1 MARKWTGRRRH
12 DHDDRHNVTVRPLRA
27 APRNT
32 LTVLTLLVVAACVAA
47 CTNGGDSPSAPAA
60 NGSVPSASSAAQAP
74 GTPGWQVTH
83 AGPDHAIEG
92 FADHA
97 SILPGDPVKLYV
109 STAAPSFTVTA
120 YRFGNYAG
128 SEAKQVW
135 QSGQEQGV
143 KQHAWV
149 LQKPTNTIVAPWQ
162 PSLTVTTGGWQPG
175 DYLFRLD
182 GSNGA
187 QQFVPLTVRTA
198 SNAGRIVIINAVTT
212 WQAYNRWG
220 GYSLYDS
227 ESGKYAE
234 RSHAVSFDRPYQSN
248 TMEGAGDFLYFEL
261 PFVEFAE
268 KSGLSLGYATD
279 IDLATNPHLL
289 DGARAMVTLG
299 HDEYWSGD
307 ERNNVAHARDAGV
320 NLAFLGGNEIY
331 RHIRLDSTPVG
342 ANRLETDYK
351 SFTLDPY
358 SKTDPLDATPEWRS
372 PPFSRPESVLLGNY
386 YECNPVQGDMVAAD
400 QDNWLLSGLVT
411 NGEVFPGLIGNE
423 YEAVDLAEPTPRPIE
438 VLFHSPVVCQGR
450 HGYSDASYYVA
461 PSGAAVF
468 SAGTQYW
475 ICGLDP
481 LCGKATANGG
491 VVLKAVGGITMRLL
505 QAYAAG
511 PAGKAHP
518 ATDNLAALH
527 INGAKP
533 NPAPFTP
540 PDTVTTR

>member
-1 MARKWTGRRRH
+1 MSSDGARGR
-12 DHDDRHNVTVRPLRA
+12 LLA
-27 APRNT
+27 
-32 LTVLTLLVVAACVAA
+32 LTLLLVAGGLAA
-47 CTNGGDSPSAPAA
+47 CTDNAPPAA
-60 NGSVPSASSAAQAP
+60 PTGAGSTSRDGGATPAAAQP
-74 GTPGWQVTH
+74 GTPGWQITH

-92 FADHA
+92 YADHT
-97 SILPGDPVKLYV
+97 SVLPGDQVKLYV
-109 STAAPSFTVTA
+109 STSAPTYTVTA
-120 YRFGNYAG
+120 YRFGNYTG
-128 SEAKQVW
+128 SEAHQVW
-135 QSGQEQGV
+135 QSGQEHGG
-143 KQHAWV
+143 KQAPYQLV
-149 LQKPTNTIVAPWQ
+149 KPTNTIVAPWQ
-162 PSLTVTTGGWQPG
+162 PSLTVDTRGWQPG

-187 QQFVPLTVRTA
+187 QQFVPLTVRTE

-248 TMEGAGDFLYFEL
+248 TMQGAGDFLYFEL
-261 PFVEFAE
+261 PFLRFAE

-331 RHIRLDSTPVG
+331 RHIRLNPTSLG
-342 ANRLETDYK
+342 ANRLEIDYK
-351 SFTLDPY
+351 SFSLDPY

-372 PPFSRPESVLLGNY
+372 PPFPRPESVLLGNY
-386 YECNPVQGDMVAAD
+386 YECNPVQGDMIAAD
-400 QDNWLLSGLVT
+400 QDNWLLSGIVK
-411 NGEVFPGLIGNE
+411 NGQVFPGLIGNE
-423 YEAVDLAEPTPRPIE
+423 YEAVDLSEPTPRPIE

-450 HGYSDASYYVA
+450 HGYSDATYYVA
-461 PSGAAVF
+461 PSGAGVF

-481 LCGKATANGG
+481 LCDKATANGG
-491 VVLKAVGGITMRLL
+491 VVLKAVGAITMRLL
-505 QAYAAG
+505 DAYAAG
-511 PAGKAHP
+511 PAGKQHP
-518 ATDNLAALH
+518 ATDNLAALQVR
-527 INGAKP
+527 GAKP
-533 NPAPFTP
+533 NPAPTMP
-540 PDTVTTR
+540 PDTVSTH